1 MFEWLAHPDA
11 WIALGTLTALEIV
24 LGIDNIIF
32 ISVLVGRLPEKQR
45 VFARRVGLALA
56 MIARLALLF
65 SISWVMGL
73 TEPWLTVFS
82 QEISG
87 RDLILVVG
95 GMFLLAKATLEIHH
109 SLEGNEESDPAVGA
123 ASLGM
128 VLVQI
133 ALLDIVFSLDS
144 VITAVGLVEQLS
156 IMAIAIIL
164 AVVVMLMAAKS
175 IGDLVDKHPTIKILA
190 LSFLI
195 LVGVTLMVEGFDVHV
210 PKGYIYFAMAFSV
223 AVEMLNIRMRRKRA
237 SPVKL
242 HSRYAGKRRQEKA

>member
-1 MFEWLAHPDA
+1 MFEWLASPDA

-32 ISVLVGRLPEKQR
+32 LSVLVGRLPEKQR
-45 VFARRVGLALA
+45 VFARRVGLGLAL
-56 MIARLALLF
+56 IARLALLF

-82 QEISG
+82 QAISG
-87 RDLILVVG
+87 RDLILVGG
-95 GMFLLAKATLEIHH
+95 GMFLLVKATLEIHQ

-144 VITAVGLVEQLS
+144 VITAVGLVEQVS

-175 IGDLVDKHPTIKILA
+175 IGNFVDEHPTIKILA

-223 AVEMLNIRMRRKRA
+223 AVEMLNIRMRGKRT

-242 HSRYAGKRRQEKA
+242 HSRYARNRRQKGA

>member
-1 MFEWLAHPDA
+1 MFEWLASPDG

-32 ISVLVGRLPEKQR
+32 LSVLVGRLPEKQR
-45 VFARRVGLALA
+45 KFARRVGLGLAL
-56 MIARLALLF
+56 IARLALLF

-73 TEPWLTVFS
+73 TEQWLTVFS
-82 QEISG
+82 QAISG
-87 RDLILVVG
+87 RDLILVGG
-95 GMFLLAKATLEIHH
+95 GMFLLVKATLEIHQ

-144 VITAVGLVEQLS
+144 VITAVGLVEQVS

-175 IGDLVDKHPTIKILA
+175 IGHFVDEHPTIKILA

-223 AVEMLNIRMRRKRA
+223 AVEMLNIRMRKIRTA
-237 SPVKL
+237 PVKL
-242 HSRYAGKRRQEKA
+242 HKQMRSKDEV